1 MTRYSASTA
10 GLGSNYPFGLHVG
23 LYRSSTRYVQSSA
36 AAMSACLKHYY
47 ATPPNI

>member
-1 MTRYSASTA
+1 MPRYSASTV
-10 GLGSNYPFGLHVG
+10 GFGSSYPFGFHVG

-36 AAMSACLKHYY
+36 AAISACLKHYY